1 MKWPDRIFQI
11 WAYSVS
17 IGRLLLR
24 STKPEGGSKRVDIFF
39 QDTRSLK
46 LPATMTGLQITPASP
61 QLESEI
67 RKGGGDFSG
76 DCTFYE
82 LKGHEFSGYVVAS
95 VVVVTMD
102 DGEYSDPAPHGP
114 EAW

>member
-17 IGRLLLR
+17 VGRLLLR
-24 STKPEGGSKRVDIFF
+24 STKPGEGSKRIDIFF

-46 LPATMTGLQITPASP
+46 LPATMTGLEIVPALP

-76 DCTFYE
+76 YCTFYK
-82 LKGHEFSGYVVAS
+82 LRGHEFSGYVVAS
-95 VVVVTMD
+95 VVVSACV
-102 DGEYSDPAPHGP
+102 PR
-114 EAW
+114 